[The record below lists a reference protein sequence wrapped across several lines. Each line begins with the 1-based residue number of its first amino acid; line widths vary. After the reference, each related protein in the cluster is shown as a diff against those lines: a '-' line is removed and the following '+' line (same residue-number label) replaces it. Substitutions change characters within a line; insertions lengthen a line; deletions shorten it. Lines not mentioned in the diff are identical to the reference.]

1 MAGTP
6 PAAGRVRM
14 RAQATQII
22 AGHDAAVAEWAR
34 RHFGVRVEWG
44 PCAAIGIARGGD
56 LIAGIVFNNF
66 RWPSIEA
73 SIASTRPDWASRR
86 NLAAIFAYPFRQLDC
101 RRVGALTEV
110 TNQPVR
116 AFLCRLGFQE
126 EGVLRDALVSGDAVI
141 FGMTRAECRWLPA
154 AANSGQRMSSDE
166 RWGGNPASD

>member
-1 MAGTP
+1 
-6 PAAGRVRM
+6 M
-14 RAQATQII
+14 RSNATQII
-22 AGHDAAVAEWAR
+22 AGHDVAVAEWVR
-34 RHFGVRVEWG
+34 RHFGHEVEWG
-44 PCAAIGIARGGD
+44 PCAAVGIARDGE
-56 LIAGIVFNNF
+56 LIAGVVFNNF

-116 AFLCRLGFQE
+116 AFLCRLGFRQE
-126 EGVLRDALVSGDAVI
+126 GICRDALVSGDAVI
-141 FGMTRAECRWLPA
+141 FGMIRAECRWLPSLA
-154 AANSGQRMSSDE
+154 ISEQRNSNDE